1 MERDKLFK
9 LIDLHLE
16 EKAGVP
22 SNREL
27 MWESLGDWQMDSL
40 KKLGLLP
47 DHKLLDVGC
56 GPLRFGTYAISYLTE
71 GNYFGVEVW
80 EPYVKLGK
88 RILEEFKITKQYTMK
103 IDRDF
108 DYEVFGE
115 KFEFAIAQSVVTHLS
130 VHQIDK
136 LLNTLKKVM
145 KSGGVFLFTYINNR
159 FPYSVY
165 YEMEEPMITPCNLNN
180 SFFEKLEK
188 KYQVKFEKYPKGLER
203 HPTGQVVASLT
214 F

>member
-22 SNREL
+22 SNRGRRGEFRRL
-27 MWESLGDWQMDSL
+27 ANGVAQKVRAFLIINCSMLVVALCGLVLG
-40 KKLGLLP
+40 
-47 DHKLLDVGC
+47 
-56 GPLRFGTYAISYLTE
+56 AISYLTE

-80 EPYVKLGK
+80 EPYMKLGQ

-136 LLNTLKKVM
+136 LLKTLKKVM
-145 KSGGVFLFTYINNR
+145 KSGGVFLLLTSIDFLTRFTMRWKN
-159 FPYSVY
+159 
-165 YEMEEPMITPCNLNN
+165 
-180 SFFEKLEK
+180 
-188 KYQVKFEKYPKGLER
+188 Q
-203 HPTGQVVASLT
+203 
-214 F
+214 